1 MFVFLPFSHRTDVVA
16 FLVSSGAN
24 VNKHNSWGDT
34 PLHLAVEKNYEDV
47 VKVLL
52 NSKENNNLQVNL
64 RNILGCIAL
73 HVACLFGHIKVV
85 ELLLQQNG
93 TDVNAVQE
101 DGWTALHVACHF
113 GHRKVVEL
121 LLQQNG
127 IDANKVNLKGDTPL
141 HQAVRK
147 RHYDVVASML
157 VQDSVKLDIENNRK
171 RTPLLEAMY
180 AAHLGI
186 VHKLI
191 IHGANM
197 NAVDNDGNNCLHLS
211 IIKKGMFHS
220 EVERIY
226 ILDKCCAKL
235 GLPIKK
241 RISGVGVAS
250 YLAHQGANL
259 YRKNNKNVAP
269 LDLIG
274 DADLKEKFKVLFPP
288 PQCMLC
294 EVNEA
299 SMELQPCAHTVL
311 CEDCSKIQLK
321 TCIESKRRVVCPKC
335 KEKAVKTVVESV
347 ECPKCKEKVESFVCP
362 KSEEKGVQTVAES
375 VVCPKS
381 EEKAVKTVAESVDSV
396 TVEEIHLHRVSQKL
410 AGKWME
416 LGRELGIRQNDL
428 EIIRHDYPQ
437 SVREQG
443 FQMLFKWHQSTDPE
457 KRTPRILKA
466 ALKETECY
474 DALKCLSSEFN

>member
-347 ECPKCKEKVESFVCP
+347 ECPKCKEKVESF
-362 KSEEKGVQTVAES
+362 
-375 VVCPKS
+375 
-381 EEKAVKTVAESVDSV
+381 DSV